1 MDRRIIAAAVLTS
14 AMLTCLGDGRSDD
27 EIRAAV
33 VWDLA
38 PRCGGSSEKD
48 RLYRNPS
55 LADAVGIGGDTN
67 RLARILAGIA
77 QTNDVWYSKIA
88 MRRLETYGTTEQLPF
103 LYSCATNPVVGN
115 RAVMAI
121 FNIESVTSNSVDS
134 LQRYLTLLPT
144 STETMYDKSV
154 ICRDTLRFMA
164 ASAAPSDMQAALF
177 RVVRGFVANVSLANS
192 MIDPALMAADGTY
205 RYSRR
210 RLADLRAAYPRCFNE
225 YQTNY
230 VTNAIN
236 ELVAYPEANLP
247 E

>member
-38 PRCGGSSEKD
+38 PRCGGASEKD

-77 QTNDVWYSKIA
+77 QTNDAWYSKIA
-88 MRRLETYGTTEQLPF
+88 MRRLETYGTPAQLPF

-115 RAVMAI
+115 SAIKAVLR
-121 FNIESVTSNSVDS
+121 IEGVTSNSVETI
-134 LQRYLTLLPT
+134 QRYLDLT
-144 STETMYDKSV
+144 
-154 ICRDTLRFMA
+154 
-164 ASAAPSDMQAALF
+164 
-177 RVVRGFVANVSLANS
+177 NVSESVHWDHVEVFKMMFDILGDNASTNDKELVLGCIMRHAPDNRRCPRQLDEVILS
-192 MIDPALMAADGTY
+192 ADTGY
-205 RYSRR
+205 KFSKRRLSVLRGVYSRG
-210 RLADLRAAYPRCFNE
+210 LNGFQLP
-225 YQTNY
+225 Y

-236 ELVAYPEANLP
+236 ELVTYPEANLP

>member
-1 MDRRIIAAAVLTS
+1 MDRRIIAAAGLMS

-38 PRCGGSSEKD
+38 PRCGGASEKD

-77 QTNDVWYSKIA
+77 QTNDAWYSKIA
-88 MRRLETYGTTEQLPF
+88 MRRLETYGTPAQLPF

-115 RAVMAI
+115 SAIKAVLR
-121 FNIESVTSNSVDS
+121 IEGVTSNSVETI
-134 LQRYLTLLPT
+134 QRYLDLT
-144 STETMYDKSV
+144 
-154 ICRDTLRFMA
+154 
-164 ASAAPSDMQAALF
+164 
-177 RVVRGFVANVSLANS
+177 NVSESVHWDHVEVFKMMFDILGDNASTNDKELVLGCIMRHAPDNRRCPRQLDEVILS
-192 MIDPALMAADGTY
+192 ADTGY
-205 RYSRR
+205 KFSKRRLSVLRGVYSRG
-210 RLADLRAAYPRCFNE
+210 LNGFQLP
-225 YQTNY
+225 Y

-236 ELVAYPEANLP
+236 ELVTYPEANLP